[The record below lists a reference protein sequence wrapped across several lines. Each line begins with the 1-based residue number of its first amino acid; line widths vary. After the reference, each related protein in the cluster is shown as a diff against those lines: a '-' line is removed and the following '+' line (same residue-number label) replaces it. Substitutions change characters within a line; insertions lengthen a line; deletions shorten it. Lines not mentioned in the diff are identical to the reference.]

1 MLAEE
6 EVEEVVVVLEAEME
20 EVVEVVEVEEA
31 VEAVVVLEA
40 EMEEVMEVEEAVE
53 VRGRG
58 ERAHLD
64 PQPLELEH
72 VTADERCHPLVH
84 LVPHLL
90 HLRRGGHGQGWLPR
104 AQGGAEA
111 AGRTSFLTFRLF

>member
-1 MLAEE
+1 MEVEVLAED
-6 EVEEVVVVLEAEME
+6 EVVEVVVVVLLLLEAEME
-20 EVVEVVEVEEA
+20 EVVEE
-31 VEAVVVLEA
+31 
-40 EMEEVMEVEEAVE
+40 EEAVE

-58 ERAHLD
+58 ERANLD

>member
-1 MLAEE
+1 MVLLLL
-6 EVEEVVVVLEAEME
+6 LEAEME
-20 EVVEVVEVEEA
+20 EEE
-31 VEAVVVLEA
+31 
-40 EMEEVMEVEEAVE
+40 EEEEAVE

-58 ERAHLD
+58 ERANLD

-90 HLRRGGHGQGWLPR
+90 HLRRGGRPGVAAEGAGWGGGRR
-104 AQGGAEA
+104 AH
-111 AGRTSFLTFRLF
+111 FLLDLSPLLR